1 MSYNQGMARGWESKS
16 VEAQIEESTSSTP
29 VSERP
34 AQSAQEVQAKMR
46 KAALMLSRRRVM
58 QELKNGANDRYSEL
72 LQRTLVDL
80 DSQIAQA
87 SS

>member
-1 MSYNQGMARGWESKS
+1 
-16 VEAQIEESTSSTP
+16 
-29 VSERP
+29 
-34 AQSAQEVQAKMR
+34 MR